1 MQMSYCWGWVLLHC
15 LTLDGFTQWVL
26 QESGVILLLPVTLA
40 AEWWI
45 FETKMKDD
53 GFEKAI
59 FEKSATFLPESMNHY
74 CTLLQTSEASN
85 RMHHNSRSDYN
96 IVSTAKPPP

>member
-1 MQMSYCWGWVLLHC
+1 MSYCWGWVLLHC
-15 LTLDGFTQWVL
+15 LTLDGLAQWVL
-26 QESGVILLLPVTLA
+26 QESGVIVVTGDLPLA

-59 FEKSATFLPESMNHY
+59 FEKSATFLPESTNHY
-74 CTLLQTSEASN
+74 SLT
-85 RMHHNSRSDYN
+85 N
-96 IVSTAKPPP
+96 I

>member
-1 MQMSYCWGWVLLHC
+1 MSYCWGWVLLHC

-59 FEKSATFLPESMNHY
+59 FEKSATFLPESTNHY
-74 CTLLQTSEASN
+74 LYSLTIQLKL
-85 RMHHNSRSDYN
+85 
-96 IVSTAKPPP
+96 

>member
-15 LTLDGFTQWVL
+15 LTFDGFTQWVL

-59 FEKSATFLPESMNHY
+59 FVKKARPSFLNQRTT
-74 CTLLQTSEASN
+74 TLLQTSEASN

>member
-1 MQMSYCWGWVLLHC
+1 MSYCWGWVLLHC

-26 QESGVILLLPVTLA
+26 QESGVILLLPVTLT

-45 FETKMKDD
+45 FETKKKDD

-59 FEKSATFLPESMNHY
+59 FEKSATFLPESMNHYY